1 MKKIAVIGSGFA
13 GLSSAIELAALGHD
27 VTVYE
32 KNSQAGGRARKLE
45 IDGFTFDMGPSWYWM
60 PDVFEKFFARHGKK
74 PEDYYSLKKL
84 DPGFSIVYDK
94 DEVLVVPA
102 SFNELIEK
110 FETIE
115 SGSGEMLKKFM
126 KKAAIKYEI
135 GMTDL
140 VYKPSHSLFE
150 FINLQVLKGLF
161 HLNIFTNFRSYVRKY
176 FKDSRL
182 IRLMEF
188 PVLFLGATP
197 QNTPALYSLMNYTGL
212 YQGTYYPIGG
222 FNEVIQGLVALANEK
237 GVKIKT
243 NSDVQ
248 EVMVKNSKA
257 NGLRVND
264 TIHLF
269 DAVVAGAD
277 YHHVEQNMLPE
288 NLRNYSKKY
297 WENREMAPSSL
308 LFYIGVDKKLEN
320 VNHHTLFFDEDFDE
334 HAKEIYD
341 NPSWPKSPLF
351 YMSCASITDD
361 TIAPKG
367 MENLMILIPLA
378 PGLDDSEK
386 MREHYFQIVLK
397 RIKDLTGNDIEN
409 NIIIKKSYCVSDF
422 EKDYNAFKGNAYGL
436 ANTLRQTAIL
446 KPRIKNKKVNNLY
459 YTGQLTVPGPGV
471 PPSIISGQIVAI
483 EMDKHLKKA
492 S

>member
-1 MKKIAVIGSGFA
+1 
-13 GLSSAIELAALGHD
+13 
-27 VTVYE
+27 
-32 KNSQAGGRARKLE
+32 
-45 IDGFTFDMGPSWYWM
+45 MGPSWYWM

-126 KKAAIKYEI
+126 RKAAIKYEI

-140 VYKPSHSLFE
+140 VYKPSHSLLE

-243 NSDVQ
+243 
-248 EVMVKNSKA
+248 
-257 NGLRVND
+257 
-264 TIHLF
+264 
-269 DAVVAGAD
+269 
-277 YHHVEQNMLPE
+277 
-288 NLRNYSKKY
+288 
-297 WENREMAPSSL
+297 
-308 LFYIGVDKKLEN
+308 
-320 VNHHTLFFDEDFDE
+320 
-334 HAKEIYD
+334 
-341 NPSWPKSPLF
+341 
-351 YMSCASITDD
+351 
-361 TIAPKG
+361 
-367 MENLMILIPLA
+367 
-378 PGLDDSEK
+378 
-386 MREHYFQIVLK
+386 
-397 RIKDLTGNDIEN
+397 
-409 NIIIKKSYCVSDF
+409 
-422 EKDYNAFKGNAYGL
+422 
-436 ANTLRQTAIL
+436 
-446 KPRIKNKKVNNLY
+446 
-459 YTGQLTVPGPGV
+459 
-471 PPSIISGQIVAI
+471 
-483 EMDKHLKKA
+483 
-492 S
+492 